1 MFPKSYSNE
10 TGKYATNNI
19 HYDMPPMMSDGRN
32 YASWQ
37 PEAVINSKIQKQE
50 GLKSNWDYRQYL
62 QNNAQN
68 IMKFNY
74 MESVNA
80 SGNNPNSYLNN
91 QSSPNTPFVFQST
104 HDKRQPTYGY
114 NNSDLK
120 QNYLSREQLN
130 SRMMAPSIPTN
141 F

>member
-1 MFPKSYSNE
+1 
-10 TGKYATNNI
+10 
-19 HYDMPPMMSDGRN
+19 MPPMMSDGRN

-37 PEAVINSKIQKQE
+37 PESVINSKIQKQE

-120 QNYLSREQLN
+120 QNYLTREQLN